1 MAIIEV
7 INPNADKLRQFR
19 LLNPATLESIGEIT
33 CQTTEEVKAVVA
45 RARKAQ
51 PAWGAL
57 TIEQRVEH
65 LLRLRDEIL
74 KAQDEVATAVIRETG
89 KPMQDA
95 LTFEVFAV
103 CDFITYWCKQA
114 PKTLGEEK
122 LKPGGLLGLMK
133 RVKLVYKP
141 LGVVGVIAPW
151 NGPFVLTAN
160 PCIQAMLAGNT
171 VVAKGSEITPF
182 SSKLMETLCQR
193 AGIPDG
199 VCQVLIG
206 DGLTG
211 ADLINSD
218 INKVSFTGSV
228 ATGKKVAGACAQRLI
243 PCTLELGGK
252 DAMIVC
258 ADADLDAAAH
268 GAVWGGC
275 VNSGHFCCG
284 VERIYVEAPVYDE
297 FVKKTTEVAKAI
309 RQGQQHGANE
319 DLGAIFWDRQLSIM
333 EQHVEDAKKRGAKI
347 LTGGRRNPNEK
358 GLYYEATVMVDVQ
371 EDWSVMRDETFGPIL
386 PIVKVKDI
394 EEAIA
399 KANDSPYGLHGS
411 VWTKDRDKAFAI
423 AKRIETGSMA
433 INDIHMMYGVAVA
446 PFGGVKE
453 SGVGSVNGRYGLRGY
468 AHAMPIVYGVGP
480 MFNAYQGA
488 QNGYPHDQK
497 KLDQMKWI
505 MNFLWKR
512 PACVN
517 RLLMIFGIRK

>member
-1 MAIIEV
+1 MAIFEAVPEARAGKRIL
-7 INPNADKLRQFR
+7 KLTS
-19 LLNPATLESIGEIT
+19 PVSLEPIGELV
-33 CQTTEEVKAVVA
+33 CQSKEEVQAVVA
-45 RARKAQ
+45 KARKAQ
-51 PAWGAL
+51 KDWGAL
-57 TIEQRVEH
+57 SIQQRVVH

-74 KAQDEVATAVIRETG
+74 KAQDEIVATVIRETG
-89 KPMQDA
+89 KPLQDA

-103 CDFITYWCKQA
+103 CDFISYWCKQA
-114 PKTLGEEK
+114 PATLKDEK
-122 LKPGGLLGLMK
+122 LKPAGLIGLMK
-133 RVKLVYKP
+133 RVLLTYKP

-160 PCIQAMLAGNT
+160 PCVQAMLAGNA
-171 VVAKGSEITPF
+171 VVAKGSEVTPD
-182 SSKLMETLCQR
+182 SSKLVEILCQR
-193 AGIPDG
+193 AGIPEG
-199 VCQVLIG
+199 VCQVLMG
-206 DGLTG
+206 DGQTG
-211 ADLINSD
+211 ADLTAAD

-228 ATGKKVAGACAQRLI
+228 ATGKKIAAVCSSRLI
-243 PCTLELGGK
+243 PFTLELGGK

-258 ADADLDAAAH
+258 ADANLDHAAH

-275 VNSGHFCCG
+275 VNTGHFCCG

-297 FVKKTTEVAKAI
+297 FVKKVTERAKAI
-309 RQGQQHGANE
+309 RQGQRHGVNE
-319 DLGAIFWDRQLSIM
+319 DLGAVFWDRQLTIM

-347 LTGGRRNPNEK
+347 LTGGQRNAQEK

-371 EDWSVMRDETFGPIL
+371 EDWDVMKLESFGPIL

-411 VWTKDRDKAFAI
+411 VWTRNKEKGFAI

-433 INDIHMMYGVAVA
+433 INDIHMMYGVACA

-453 SGVGSVNGRYGLRGY
+453 SGLGSVNGRYGLRGY
-468 AHAMPIVYGVGP
+468 THAMPIVYGPGF
-480 MFNAYQGA
+480 MFNAYQGE

-512 PACVN
+512 PAGLQ
-517 RLLMIFGIRK
+517 RLLMILGIRK